1 MDCSNT
7 QLTVAKSIV
16 LNSDQQWE
24 QVYEYHYGD
33 EEAKKTKDDQSDGKR
48 RMLDGGAE
56 AAEQAKIDA
65 EAAAAKAKATE
76 NVVAADWKSI
86 FTSNKAKPDDCAP
99 TSCTVHKTTCA
110 SPVLTTLSAPDFKWK
125 SS

>member
-7 QLTVAKSIV
+7 QLTVAESIV

-24 QVYEYHYGD
+24 RVYEYHYGD
-33 EEAKKTKDDQSDGKR
+33 EEAQKTKDAKTDGKR

-65 EAAAAKAKATE
+65 EKAATKAKKTD
-76 NVVAADWKSI
+76 NVVTTDWKSI
-86 FTSNKAKPDDCAP
+86 FTSNKAKPNDCAP
-99 TSCTVHKTTCA
+99 TSCTVHKTSCT
-110 SPVLTTLSAPDFKWK
+110 SPVLTTLSGPDFSWK